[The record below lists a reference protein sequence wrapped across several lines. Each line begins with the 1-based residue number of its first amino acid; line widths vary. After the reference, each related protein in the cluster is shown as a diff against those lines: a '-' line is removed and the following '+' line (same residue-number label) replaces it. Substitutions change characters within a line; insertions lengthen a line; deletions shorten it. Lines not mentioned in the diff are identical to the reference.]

1 MDKRSLYDS
10 FDQLEVELSRTMNQL
25 LDIKDALRQLV
36 ERNTELEVENQHL
49 REHLEE
55 IDKEQENAGQPE
67 LSKSRMNLEK
77 LYEEGFHVCNVMYGQ
92 RRRDDEPCAFCL
104 DVIYGERDKKTNG

>member
-10 FDQLEVELSRTMNQL
+10 FDQLEVELSTTMNQL
-25 LDIKDALRQLV
+25 LEIKEALRDLV
-36 ERNTELEVENQHL
+36 EKNTELELENQHL
-49 REHLEE
+49 RQHLEE
-55 IDKEQENAGQPE
+55 LDKEQVTPTRQE

-92 RRRDDEPCAFCL
+92 RRQDDESCAFCL
-104 DVIYGERDKKTNG
+104 DVIYGERLGK